1 VRTEQ
6 VSEDTGG
13 RRRPGADG
21 AGRSDDARAG
31 SRPVTA
37 AGRRRRGAVDGDG
50 ESGGTTRV
58 VARGDK
64 GAPTPSRDA
73 ARSASSEGSV
83 IARLRRFLREVA
95 AELRKVHWPTR
106 REIVVY
112 TVVVLLFVAFMVTLV
127 GLLDIGFQ
135 KLTFALFG

>member
-1 VRTEQ
+1 M
-6 VSEDTGG
+6 SEDTGG

-21 AGRSDDARAG
+21 AGRSDDAHAG

-37 AGRRRRGAVDGDG
+37 AGRRRRGAADGDG
-50 ESGGTTRV
+50 EAGTTRV

-83 IARLRRFLREVA
+83 IARLRRFLREVV

-106 REIVVY
+106 RQIVVY
-112 TVVVLLFVAFMVTLV
+112 TVVVLVFVAFMVTLV

>member
-1 VRTEQ
+1 M
-6 VSEDTGG
+6 SEDTGG

-21 AGRSDDARAG
+21 AGRADDTRAG

-50 ESGGTTRV
+50 EAGTTRV

-83 IARLRRFLREVA
+83 IARLRRFMREVV

-106 REIVVY
+106 RQIVVY
-112 TVVVLLFVAFMVTLV
+112 TVVVLVFVAFMVTLV

>member
-1 VRTEQ
+1 M
-6 VSEDTGG
+6 SEDTGG

-21 AGRSDDARAG
+21 AGRPDDTRAG

-37 AGRRRRGAVDGDG
+37 AGRRRRGAADGDG
-50 ESGGTTRV
+50 EAGTTRV

-83 IARLRRFLREVA
+83 IARLRRFLREVV

-106 REIVVY
+106 RQIVVY
-112 TVVVLLFVAFMVTLV
+112 TVVVLVFVAFMVTLV

>member
-1 VRTEQ
+1 M
-6 VSEDTGG
+6 SEDTGG

-21 AGRSDDARAG
+21 AGRADDTRAG

-37 AGRRRRGAVDGDG
+37 AGRRRRGAADGDG
-50 ESGGTTRV
+50 EAGTTRV

-83 IARLRRFLREVA
+83 IARLRRFLREVV

-106 REIVVY
+106 RQIVVY
-112 TVVVLLFVAFMVTLV
+112 TVVVLVFVAFMVTLV